1 MYWPGA
7 RTNIDILRVLAI
19 GSSLCWSI
27 AFVTVALQ
35 HELQLYADGA
45 IFSYAV
51 AVQDV
56 WAFHWHNISPR
67 VSVFFLTLWPAEL
80 YVGLTGDPRNGIRLY
95 GLLFYIAPLLGLI
108 GTFAADRSRGRIIFT
123 YACCSTALL
132 CPMVFGFP
140 TEMWLAHALFWPT
153 LANCQYARRSAGGTA
168 LVLIM
173 MIALVLS
180 HEGALILVVAIAL
193 TLALRGLS
201 DTFFLRAFVALLAAL
216 TIWMALKIIFPP
228 DEYFADALT
237 RAALHFFDL
246 TVFQTSLVLLL
257 VTTLV
262 SYVLVYFGLS
272 RLVPG
277 KAYLYATGTA
287 VMALVIYWL
296 WFDHSLH
303 ASNRYYLRTA
313 LVLVTPLLGMAAG
326 LYAMRA
332 DGLTLPSPSLE
343 RLLTK
348 LTSAGAVQAT
358 IGAFLL
364 VTLVHA
370 VETAKFV
377 VAWERYKSTLAALA
391 TGSASDP
398 ALGDPRFV
406 SSERIGPDLNR
417 LSWNSTTPYLSVI
430 IANLVPN
437 RLIVDPTANYY
448 WLSCETAAANYRAV
462 RSIPDATRD
471 LVKIY
476 SCLHR

>member
-1 MYWPGA
+1 
-7 RTNIDILRVLAI
+7 
-19 GSSLCWSI
+19 
-27 AFVTVALQ
+27 
-35 HELQLYADGA
+35 
-45 IFSYAV
+45 
-51 AVQDV
+51 
-56 WAFHWHNISPR
+56 
-67 VSVFFLTLWPAEL
+67 
-80 YVGLTGDPRNGIRLY
+80 
-95 GLLFYIAPLLGLI
+95 
-108 GTFAADRSRGRIIFT
+108 
-123 YACCSTALL
+123 
-132 CPMVFGFP
+132 
-140 TEMWLAHALFWPT
+140 
-153 LANCQYARRSAGGTA
+153 
-168 LVLIM
+168 M

-180 HEGALILVVAIAL
+180 HEGALILAVAIAL

-201 DTFFLRAFVALLAAL
+201 DTFFLREFVALLAAL

-237 RAALHFFDL
+237 RAALHFFGL

-332 DGLTLPSPSLE
+332 DGLTLSSPSLE

>member
-1 MYWPGA
+1 MSWSAP
-7 RTNIDILRVLAI
+7 RSNIDILRILVI
-19 GSSLCWSI
+19 GAGFCWSLV
-27 AFVTVALQ
+27 FVVVALR

-67 VSVFFLTLWPAEL
+67 LSVFFLTLWPAEL

-95 GLLFYIAPLLGLI
+95 GFLFYIAPILALI
-108 GTFAADRSRGRIIFT
+108 GTLAADRSRGRIIFT
-123 YACCSTALL
+123 YACGSTALL

-153 LANCQYARRSAGGTA
+153 LAVCQYARRSFGGTA
-168 LVLIM
+168 LVLLM
-173 MIALVLS
+173 MIALALS
-180 HEGALILVVAIAL
+180 HEGALILAVTIVL
-193 TLALRGLS
+193 MLALRGLS
-201 DTFFLRAFVALLAAL
+201 DPLFLRAAGALLAAL
-216 TIWMALKIIFPP
+216 TVWMAVKVIFPP
-228 DEYFADALT
+228 DDYIADALM

-262 SYVLVYFGLS
+262 SYVLIYLGLS

-277 KAYLYATGTA
+277 KAYLYATATA
-287 VMALVIYWL
+287 VVALAVYWL

-313 LVLVTPLLGMAAG
+313 LVLATPLFGIAAG

-332 DGLTLPSPSLE
+332 DGVTLPPPGLE
-343 RLLTK
+343 RFLTK
-348 LTSAGAVQAT
+348 LTSGGVIHAT

-364 VTLVHA
+364 VMLIHA
-370 VETAKFV
+370 VETTKFV
-377 VAWERYKSTLAALA
+377 VAWERYKSAIAALA

-406 SSERIGPDLNR
+406 FSERIGPDLNQ

-430 IANLVPN
+430 IANFVPN
-437 RLIVDPTANYY
+437 RLIVDPTTNYF
-448 WLSCETAAANYRAV
+448 WLSCEMAEANARAV
-462 RSIPDATRD
+462 RSIPGTTRN

>member
-1 MYWPGA
+1 M
-7 RTNIDILRVLAI
+7 
-19 GSSLCWSI
+19 
-27 AFVTVALQ
+27 VAL
-35 HELQLYADGA
+35 HYELQLYADGA

-95 GLLFYIAPLLGLI
+95 GFLFYIAPS
-108 GTFAADRSRGRIIFT
+108 FAPDQHFRRRPLPPPNHIHLCLRFDRP
-123 YACCSTALL
+123 AL
-132 CPMVFGFP
+132 PHGFGFP

-153 LANCQYARRSAGGTA
+153 LALCQYARRSSGGTA

-173 MIALVLS
+173 MIALALS
-180 HEGALILVVAIAL
+180 HEGALILAVAIVL
-193 TLALRGLS
+193 TLALRGLR
-201 DTFFLRAFVALLAAL
+201 DTFFLRTVGALLAAL
-216 TIWMALKIIFPP
+216 TIWMAVKIIFPP
-228 DEYFADALT
+228 DNYFADALM

-246 TVFQTSLVLLL
+246 TVFQISLVLLL

-262 SYVLVYFGLS
+262 SYVLIYFGLS

-277 KAYLYATGTA
+277 KAYLYATATA
-287 VMALVIYWL
+287 VMALAVYWL

-313 LVLVTPLLGMAAG
+313 LVLVTPLLGITAG
-326 LYAMRA
+326 LYATRA
-332 DGLTLPSPSLE
+332 DGLTLPTPDLE

-348 LTSAGAVQAT
+348 LTSGGVVQAI

-377 VAWERYKSTLAALA
+377 VAWKHYKSTLAALA

-417 LSWNSTTPYLSVI
+417 LSWNSTTPYLAVI
-430 IANLVPN
+430 TANFVPN
-437 RLIVDPTANYY
+437 RLIIDPTANYY

-462 RSIPDATRD
+462 RSIPDATRN